1 MTTKASQNAP
11 FPGSGESSDAEFS
24 GLKYSGAA
32 SGLRFDGC
40 LFRNCDLTGA
50 EFRDCR
56 FTDCAFESCNLSL
69 VRLPR
74 TALSGLR
81 FKSSKL
87 TGVNWAE
94 AAWPRIKLPGA
105 LKFEDCVLSD
115 ACFLGLHL
123 REAVFAGC
131 LAKGAD
137 FREADLEDADLTRT
151 DFSGALFVGT
161 NLSGADLSGARNYAI
176 RAAENKLKGAK
187 FSLPEAMALLYCMD
201 IKLV

>member
-1 MTTKASQNAP
+1 MTPKAAQSAP
-11 FPGSGESSDAEFS
+11 FSAGGEFSDEEFS
-24 GLKYSGAA
+24 GLKYAGAA
-32 SGLRFDGC
+32 PGLRFDGC

-50 EFRDCR
+50 EFPDCR
-56 FTDCAFESCNLSL
+56 FSDCAFESCNLSL

-74 TALSGLR
+74 AALANLS

-87 TGVNWAE
+87 TGVNWTE

-131 LAKGAD
+131 LAKGVD
-137 FREADLEDADLTRT
+137 FREADLEKADLTRT
-151 DFSGALFVGT
+151 DFSGALFGGT
-161 NLSGADLSGARNYAI
+161 NLAGADLTGARNYAI
-176 RAAENKLKGAK
+176 RASENKLKGAK
-187 FSLPEAMALLYCMD
+187 FALPEAMALLYCMD
-201 IKLV
+201 IRVV